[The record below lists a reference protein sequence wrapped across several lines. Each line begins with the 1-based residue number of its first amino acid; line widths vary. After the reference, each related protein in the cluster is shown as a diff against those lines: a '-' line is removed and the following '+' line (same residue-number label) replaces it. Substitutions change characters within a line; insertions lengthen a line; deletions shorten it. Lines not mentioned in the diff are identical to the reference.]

1 MPDFA
6 TLVLLAAILSLGIFV
21 QSAAGFAAGLL
32 IVPVLLWSGF
42 SIPEAQISLIVAT
55 IPQNLWG
62 MWKFRDTIAP
72 RELLFPAALRL
83 SWLPV
88 GVAVLVSLEKLPSV
102 RIRQV
107 VGGVLLG
114 VTLLIILWHP
124 RPRKRLHPA
133 WSWLAFSVSG
143 FLQGLVGMGGPA
155 MVLWTQAHDWS
166 TRRIRAF
173 LFTMYLISLLP
184 AVAVLWWFFGERV
197 ILPAL
202 ATAVL
207 IPWLLLVTTLGLRI
221 GTWLGPQRLRRL
233 TLALLL
239 LMGIAGLCAP
249 LLSPISE
256 PQGARREM

>member
-1 MPDFA
+1 MPDFS
-6 TLVLLAAILSLGIFV
+6 TLALLAAILSLGIFV

-62 MWKFRDTIAP
+62 VWTFRDTVEP
-72 RELLFPAALRL
+72 RQLLFPAALRL
-83 SWLPV
+83 LWLPV
-88 GVAVLVSLEKLPSV
+88 GVGVLVSLESLPTV

-107 VGGVLLG
+107 VGGVMLV
-114 VTLLIILWHP
+114 VTLAIVLWHP
-124 RPRKRLHPA
+124 RPRERLHPA
-133 WSWLAFSVSG
+133 WGILAFSVSG

-166 TRRIRAF
+166 TRRMRAF

-184 AVAVLWWFFGERV
+184 AIAVLGWFFGERV

-202 ATAVL
+202 ATALL
-207 IPWLLLVTTLGLRI
+207 IPWLLLVTTLGLRA
-221 GTWLGPQRLRRL
+221 GTWLGPRRLRRV

-239 LMGIAGLCAP
+239 LIGVAGLCAP
-249 LLSPISE
+249 WLS
-256 PQGARREM
+256 R